1 MKYLLIGLLSIG
13 SALAGVDLTKSEFTW
28 TGKKVAGPH
37 YGKVPLKSA
46 TLVEEKGMIKSGEFV
61 IEIGKMSVED
71 IQGEWADKLKAHL
84 ISPDFF
90 NVEKYPTATLKVKSV
105 KGSTVTAD
113 LTIKGKTNTVTFD
126 AVKKDGAYTGKLE
139 FDRTKFD
146 MVYNSGNFFK
156 DLGDKVIEDK
166 VTVDFKVVQN

>member
-13 SALAGVDLTKSEFTW
+13 SALAAVDLTKSEFTW

-90 NVEKYPTATLKVKSV
+90 NVEKFPTATLKVKSV

>member
-13 SALAGVDLTKSEFTW
+13 SALAAVDLTKSEFTW

-37 YGKVPLKSA
+37 FGKVPLKSA

-90 NVEKYPTATLKVKSV
+90 NVEKFPTATLKVKSV

>member
-13 SALAGVDLTKSEFTW
+13 SALAAVDLTKSEFTW

-37 YGKVPLKSA
+37 FGKVPLKSA

-90 NVEKYPTATLKVKSV
+90 NVEKFPTATLKVKSV
-105 KGSTVTAD
+105 KGSKVTAD